1 MSVDSTFNDTDNASG
16 ETEDQ
21 APSSAISGAPSS
33 PKPPRPAKRP
43 AAFARVPMPDAFRPP
58 SSSSPRS
65 FEEDAAPPSPASGV
79 PERDLGSAFPLT
91 AHRPKAP
98 STPPVDDGFGGLEPI
113 ASERISDRAP
123 NAPVTPWANVPA
135 LVSAPPVR
143 EADAS
148 DSSPPVGIEPEDER
162 DDREETIVGEVP
174 RRLLE
179 MSSGDENTRAYTAP
193 QELIELARRKRE
205 ERLKAKGAPAATA
218 AAQAATAE
226 VQARETERPP
236 ARRRPLESIPE
247 ESFEDVMPNDPPQA
261 GDHFEEDSAPAI
273 ERPASGPPDRD
284 PPLVSF
290 VPKAAAVPKLSTPA
304 TAAPPQASSAAPS
317 KVASAAPPVSNSML
331 DRLYGSVPAPKDSVR
346 AAGNVELSEP
356 APESEQAALSA
367 QQTSWSIGARRWVIV
382 IGLFIAIGV
391 VLARWRGLERFLL
404 H

>member
-1 MSVDSTFNDTDNASG
+1 MSVDSTFNDTDNAST

-21 APSSAISGAPSS
+21 APSSAISGAPNS

-58 SSSSPRS
+58 SSSPRS

-91 AHRPKAP
+91 AQRAKAP
-98 STPPVDDGFGGLEPI
+98 NTPPVDDGFGGLQPV
-113 ASERISDRAP
+113 ASERASDRAP

-135 LVSAPPVR
+135 LVSASPVR

-162 DDREETIVGEVP
+162 DDREQTIVGEVP

-179 MSSGDENTRAYTAP
+179 LSSGDENTRAYTAP

-205 ERLKAKGAPAATA
+205 ERLKAKGAPATA
-218 AAQAATAE
+218 EDNAATLA

-247 ESFEDVMPNDPPQA
+247 ESFEDVMPADPPA
-261 GDHFEEDSAPAI
+261 AEAHSEEDSAPAI
-273 ERPASGPPDRD
+273 ERSASGHPEREA
-284 PPLVSF
+284 PLVSF
-290 VPKAAAVPKLSTPA
+290 VPKAAAVPKIAAPSKVA
-304 TAAPPQASSAAPS
+304 SAAPP

-331 DRLYGSVPAPKDSVR
+331 DRLYGSVPAPKDSVP
-346 AAGNVELSEP
+346 AAGNIGSSEP
-356 APESEQAALSA
+356 APPSEEPAPSV
-367 QQTSWSIGARRWVIV
+367 QQTSWSNGARRWVIV